1 MSFLCI
7 PLSYPIELFVSF
19 SALSVPVPLG
29 CLSHFWVSLSLSQQA
44 VCLIFSFSPLS
55 HQTHFSLSPCPI
67 RLIVS
72 FLVFLSPVPAR
83 RLSHFLVSLSLS
95 HQAVFV
101 SFCSLSPVPSGC
113 LSHFA
118 LSLSHQ
124 VVFVSFLV
132 FPSPIPSGCFCLIF
146 GFSLY
151 PLRFFVSFFGYL
163 CPCPIRLCLSHFC
176 YLSLSHQVVFASFCS
191 LPIPPG
197 SFYLISPLSIPAP
210 QHHPSHGATAGG
222 DGAAAAPALL
232 PMGTTPACPASL
244 QPAVPCSLLLL
255 PWAPAGARA
264 HLHPRASPPG
274 AGGCPESHRRPA
286 HREAAPGR

>member
-124 VVFVSFLV
+124 AVFVAFLL
-132 FPSPIPSGCFCLIF
+132 SLPIPSSCFCLILL
-146 GFSLY
+146 SPY
-151 PLRFFVSFFGYL
+151 PTRQF
-163 CPCPIRLCLSHFC
+163 LSH
-176 YLSLSHQVVFASFCS
+176 LSS
-191 LPIPPG
+191 L
-197 SFYLISPLSIPAP
+197 
-210 QHHPSHGATAGG
+210 HPSP
-222 DGAAAAPALL
+222 AAP
-232 PMGTTPACPASL
+232 P
-244 QPAVPCSLLLL
+244 QPWC
-255 PWAPAGARA
+255 
-264 HLHPRASPPG
+264 
-274 AGGCPESHRRPA
+274 HRWR
-286 HREAAPGR
+286 